1 MSRIVPRTCT
11 EIPAANTH
19 PGASRSPANAGQLL
33 ERFRSTP
40 AYVLLGDPG
49 AGKTTAF
56 KCECEALGDTA
67 TYVTAR
73 DFLTFAPAR
82 HPEWC
87 GKTLFIDGLDE
98 RRAGA
103 PDKRTPFDQI
113 RRQLDDLGRPLFRL
127 SCRATD
133 WLGENDR
140 QHLASVAPH
149 SAVTVLRLDPLTAA
163 DAEAVLA
170 ARGDVPNPRKFISD
184 ARARGLDG
192 LLNNPQSLGLLA
204 DAVAQNRPWPQSRL
218 QTFEQACRGLA
229 AEHNPEHRYAR
240 QAPEVDATL
249 DAAGRL
255 CAMLLITGG
264 AGFASDP
271 DHADGDYLDA
281 GQCAYDPYDRNALL
295 QALSTKL
302 FVTEAEWRFTPAHRT
317 VAEFLGARHL
327 ARRIGEGLPAGRVL
341 ALITGEDGGMVTELR
356 GLAAWL
362 AALGKG
368 ARQDLIERDPI
379 GVVSYG
385 DVHDF
390 TPDEKRTLLEA
401 LRRESARL
409 GTVKWVPQAVGAL
422 VTRDMAPVLRDALE
436 PIDEPSFAELVLCAL
451 THGTPL
457 PDLAE
462 FLFDLVYHRHRW
474 DLLPGMALDAFLY
487 NCPDESDR
495 NRKLEQLLDDLNGGR
510 LSDRKGDL
518 LGTALT
524 ELYPRRITA
533 EEIWNYLPV
542 TNVRG
547 TFGPSHYFW
556 RYHLVEKSSDVAV
569 AGLLDALATRR
580 NDLRPELKRLRM
592 EEVPLK
598 LLARGIERH
607 GDTLATE
614 RLYYWL
620 GVGIDSEMRQGE
632 VDAVRIRTWLE
643 GRPDTLKE
651 VIAEIARR
659 PAEFP
664 TETQSQ
670 VDQLR
675 YGAAF
680 PPDYGL
686 WCLQQ
691 AVTIT
696 SGSWIRYYLCQSCDA
711 LAHKTYDRGLTLE
724 VMFERTRDVPEVKQ
738 ILDQEMLVVPIV
750 ETLKG
755 IVRKQSFLE
764 ERERNHQT
772 WIAYVRSNVTE
783 LRAGQCAPNVLY
795 LIAKAYYRIL
805 SEAPG
810 DNPEERIRKLFRD
823 EEPLIEAAFSGI
835 RGTLIRDDL
844 PEIDKIIVLTGS
856 GREYR
861 IGLPFQAALEL
872 NPKRRLN
879 DRQVRQALAFYYSTP
894 PALCPR
900 AQSPKWYRL
909 LLAREPET
917 VADVLVK
924 CVAAGLRNGMQD
936 DSLVYPLLVE
946 EDHADLARC
955 AALPLLRRFP
965 LRCTVPQLHILDCLL
980 HSARLHLDGRLFQ
993 ELIAER
999 LSRKSMTVSQR
1010 VHWLAIG
1017 VIAEPDTYLDRLQEF
1032 MQRREQR
1039 ITHLAEFFA
1048 RAGRAVDEL
1057 TVPALNYLIGLLG
1070 STVGRW
1076 TAHGWDLQ
1084 STGADLASSCVYE
1097 MIQRLAILPEPEA
1110 GAALDKLAAEPA
1122 LSSWRAT
1129 LVTARD
1135 RQRVIRRDAGYQHP
1149 SVAQVGDTLRNCLP
1163 ANPGDLA
1170 ALITDRLDE
1179 IGGRIRTANTDDWR
1193 QYWNVDQ
1200 YEHPC
1205 EPKPEN
1211 SCRDA
1216 LLSDLR
1222 QLLPP
1227 EVDAQPEGA
1236 YAKDRRADVRVT
1248 YRNFD
1253 IPVEAKKNAHPDLW
1267 SAIRCQL
1274 IKHYANNP
1282 AKGGYGIYLV
1292 FWFGAKCTQ
1301 QSPRGAL
1308 PDRPEALREQLE
1320 ATLTEDERRR
1330 ISVRVIDVSAPP
1342 R

>member
-19 PGASRSPANAGQLL
+19 TDASRSPANAGQPL

-56 KCECEALGDTA
+56 ICECEALGDTA

-73 DFLTFAPAR
+73 DFLTFAPDW
-82 HPEWC
+82 HPEWR

-98 RRAGA
+98 CRAGA

-113 RRQLDDLGRPLFRL
+113 RSQLDKLENPRFRL

-140 QHLASVAPH
+140 QHLASVAPQR
-149 SAVTVLRLDPLTAA
+149 SVTILRLDPLTAA

-170 ARGDVPNPRKFISD
+170 ARGDVHAPKKFISE
-184 ARARGLDG
+184 ASARGLDG

-204 DAVAQNRPWPQSRL
+204 DVVVQNRSWPQSRL
-218 QTFEQACRGLA
+218 QTFEQACQRLVT
-229 AEHNPEHRYAR
+229 EHNLEHRAAG
-240 QAPEVDATL
+240 QAPEVDAAL

-255 CAMLLITGG
+255 CATLLISGG

-317 VAEFLGARHL
+317 LAEFLGARHL
-327 ARRIGEGLPAGRVL
+327 ARRIGEDLPAGRVL
-341 ALITGEDGGMVTELR
+341 ALITGEDGGVVTELR
-356 GLAAWL
+356 ALAAWL
-362 AALGKG
+362 AALCKD
-368 ARQDLIERDPI
+368 ARQALIERDPI

-390 TPDEKRTLLEA
+390 TTDEKRTLLEA

-409 GTVKWVPQAVGAL
+409 GTVKWVPQVVGAL
-422 VTRDMAPVLRDALE
+422 VTRDMAPVLRDALTQ
-436 PIDEPSFAELVLCAL
+436 PIDEPSFAGLVLLAL

-462 FLFDLVYHRHRW
+462 FLFKLVCHRHRW
-474 DLLPGMALDAFLY
+474 DLLPGMALDAFLH
-487 NCPDESDR
+487 NCPDESRR

-510 LSDRKGDL
+510 LSDRTGDL
-518 LGTALT
+518 LGTALI

-533 EEIWNYLPV
+533 EEKIWNYLPV

-598 LLARGIERH
+598 LLARGIKRC

-614 RLYYWL
+614 RLCDWL
-620 GVGIDSEMRQGE
+620 GIGIDSEMRQGE
-632 VDAVRIRTWLE
+632 VDAVRRIGTWLE
-643 GRPDTLKE
+643 GRPDKLKE

-664 TETQSQ
+664 TDTRSQ

-696 SGSWIRYYLCQSCDA
+696 SGPWIRYYLYQSCDA
-711 LAHKTYDRGLTLE
+711 LARKTYDRGLTLE

-738 ILDQEMLVVPIV
+738 ILDQEMLVCPIG

-783 LRAGQCAPNVLY
+783 LRAGRCAPKVLY
-795 LIAKAYYRIL
+795 LIAQAYYGIL

-810 DNPEERIRKLFRD
+810 NNPEERIRNLFRD

-835 RGTLIRDDL
+835 RGTLSRDDL

-872 NPKRRLN
+872 DPERRLN
-879 DRQVRQALAFYYSTP
+879 DRQVRQALAFHYSTP
-894 PALCPR
+894 SVPLRWP
-900 AQSPKWYRL
+900 QSPGWYRAL
-909 LLAREPET
+909 LTRDPAT

-924 CVAAGLRNGMQD
+924 CVAAGLRNGMRD
-936 DSLVYPLLVE
+936 DSLVYQLLVDE
-946 EDHADLARC
+946 NHADVARR

-965 LRCTVPQLHILDCLL
+965 LRCTVPQLRILDWLL
-980 HSARLHLDGRLFQ
+980 HTALRRLDGRLFQ

-999 LSRKSMTVSQR
+999 LCSTSMTVSQQ

-1032 MQRREQR
+1032 VQRREKR
-1039 ITHLAEFFA
+1039 ITHLVEFLA
-1048 RAGRAVDEL
+1048 RAGPAVDEL
-1057 TVPALNYLIGLLG
+1057 TVPALKYLIDLPG

-1097 MIQRLAILPEPEA
+1097 MIQRLANLPEPEA
-1110 GAALDKLAAEPA
+1110 GAALDKLATEPA

-1129 LVTARD
+1129 LVTARN

-1149 SVAQVGDTLRNCLP
+1149 SVAKVRNTVR
-1163 ANPGDLA
+1163 N
-1170 ALITDRLDE
+1170 
-1179 IGGRIRTANTDDWR
+1179 
-1193 QYWNVDQ
+1193 
-1200 YEHPC
+1200 
-1205 EPKPEN
+1205 
-1211 SCRDA
+1211 
-1216 LLSDLR
+1216 
-1222 QLLPP
+1222 
-1227 EVDAQPEGA
+1227 GA
-1236 YAKDRRADVRVT
+1236 R
-1248 YRNFD
+1248 
-1253 IPVEAKKNAHPDLW
+1253 
-1267 SAIRCQL
+1267 
-1274 IKHYANNP
+1274 
-1282 AKGGYGIYLV
+1282 
-1292 FWFGAKCTQ
+1292 
-1301 QSPRGAL
+1301 
-1308 PDRPEALREQLE
+1308 
-1320 ATLTEDERRR
+1320 
-1330 ISVRVIDVSAPP
+1330 
-1342 R
+1342 